1 MDVAL
6 IYAAAQRSGLLTPVT
21 VGAVTLHCAFRA
33 PDESVL
39 DGFAL
44 SRSHQIDYPAA
55 WLSLSAGDVV
65 QIRGDAYQVRE
76 VRAMGDGSEMRALL
90 TLA

>member
-6 IYAAAQRSGLLTPVT
+6 IYAAAQRSGMLTPVT
-21 VGAVTLHCAFRA
+21 VGAVTVHCSFRA

-44 SRSHQIDYPAA
+44 SRAHQIDYPAA

-65 QIRGDAYQVRE
+65 QIRGDNYQVLE
-76 VRAMGDGSEMRALL
+76 VRAKGDGSEMRASL